1 MPLPLED
8 YETLLNELNN
18 PELEHSRRTELL
30 QTLRTDYTTVHT
42 DFNQLTESETKLKK
56 DKDDLVLANSQLFR
70 QVGITGNPDLEKK
83 EEQKTF
89 SETVTLESLEK

>member
-8 YETLLNELNN
+8 YEALLNELNN

-30 QTLRTDYTTVHT
+30 QSLRTDYTTVHT

-70 QVGITGNPDLEKK
+70 QVGITGNKDLEDK
-83 EEQKTF
+83 EKEKTF
-89 SETVTLESLEK
+89 SETITLESLEK